1 MNSLLQAKQRR
12 RFPKRHPQTKADH
25 KNASFSNPSKMG
37 QFREQSNRW
46 VSFPEHRWVNSGERQ
61 GPKGVLPDLDQ
72 GYVKAA
78 Q

>member
-1 MNSLLQAKQRR
+1 
-12 RFPKRHPQTKADH
+12 
-25 KNASFSNPSKMG
+25 MG